1 MKLIDNA
8 HTQVLAKM
16 MDVYSLRNKITS
28 ANIANIDTPGY
39 RKSSVNFEEI
49 LARYLESGRIDKD
62 TIGNLQPTVET
73 HDEKPVL
80 ENELL
85 EMADT
90 QMRVQL
96 TARALRHNFEQLRMG
111 IVGRTG

>member
-1 MKLIDNA
+1 MKLIDNP
-8 HTQVLAKM
+8 HTQILAKM

-39 RKSSVNFEEI
+39 RKSSVKFEEM
-49 LARYLESGRIDKD
+49 LAQHLESGRIDED
-62 TIGNLQPTVET
+62 SINNLQPSIEVNNK
-73 HDEKPVL
+73 KPIL

-96 TARALRHNFEQLRMG
+96 TARALRHNYEQLRMG